1 MILGMGKDA
10 TENLTKTLNQVKRV
24 SPVMGLYSLTFKT

>member
-10 TENLTKTLNQVKRV
+10 TENLTKTLNQVKIV
-24 SPVMGLYSLTFKT
+24 LPVMWLYSLTFKT